1 MFGKVLVSG
10 GAGFI
15 GSHVVELLLSEK
27 EVEQVV
33 VIDNFFTGS
42 LDNLK
47 AFLEDSK
54 LKVIEGDIR
63 DKELVKRFVKEA
75 DFIFHQAAVVSVPLS
90 IEKPDLTNDVNVN
103 GTINLLEAALSSNV
117 ERFVYASSCA
127 VYGNPTSLPINEK
140 SELDPLSP
148 YAASKLAAESYCR
161 AFYESYGLKT
171 VCLRY
176 FNVYGPR
183 QAGGN
188 YSGVIS
194 IFMRQALQGQP
205 LTIRGDGKQTRD
217 FVFVKDV
224 ARANLLASLKEEA
237 IGKVLNVGTG
247 KAITINELAEKIS
260 EMVGHRAGFKYIP
273 LLKGEVMHSVA
284 DISLARE
291 ILGYSPTFRIEDGL
305 KETFYWFVNVKGRR
319 RGA

>member
-1 MFGKVLVSG
+1 MFGKILVSG

-15 GSHVVELLLSEK
+15 GSHIVEFLLGEE
-27 EVEQVV
+27 EVERVV
-33 VIDNFFTGS
+33 VIDNFFSGNI
-42 LDNLK
+42 DNLK
-47 AFLEDSK
+47 SFQKDPRLE
-54 LKVIEGDIR
+54 VIEGDIR
-63 DKELVKRFVKEA
+63 DKELVKKLVKEV

-90 IEKPDLTNDVNVN
+90 IEKPDITNDVNVN
-103 GTINLLEAALSSNV
+103 GTINMLEAALDSNV

-127 VYGNPTSLPINEK
+127 VYGNPTSLPISEK
-140 SELDPLSP
+140 SELNPLSP

-194 IFMRQALQGQP
+194 IFMRQALEEQP

-224 ARANLLASLKEEA
+224 ARANILSALKDEA
-237 IGKVLNVGTG
+237 IGKVLNIGTG
-247 KAITINELAEKIS
+247 KNITINELAEKIS
-260 EMVGHRAGFKYIP
+260 KIVGHKAGFKYVP

-291 ILGYSPTFRIEDGL
+291 LLGYSPAFEIEDGL
-305 KETFYWFVNVKGRR
+305 KETLDWFVGLKKKG
-319 RGA
+319 